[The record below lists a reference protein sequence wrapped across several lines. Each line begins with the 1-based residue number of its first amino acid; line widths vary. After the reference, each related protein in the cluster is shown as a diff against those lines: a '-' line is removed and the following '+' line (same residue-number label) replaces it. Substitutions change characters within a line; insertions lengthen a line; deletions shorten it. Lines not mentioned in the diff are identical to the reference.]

1 MGLMTIVVAG
11 GSGFLG
17 SALVDGWRADGHQVL
32 VLTRRPQR
40 RDDVA
45 WSVDGSDTA
54 WTAAIEK
61 ADAVVN
67 LAGEGIADKRW
78 TASRKAAILDSRVR
92 ATRAL
97 VAAIKA
103 ARNPPRTLISASAI
117 GYYGD
122 RGDEILT
129 EDSAP
134 GSDFLSQVCRQWEDQ
149 ALGASEVSRVVLL
162 RTGIVLSRNG
172 GALPQM
178 ARPFRFF
185 AGGPVGTGR
194 QYMSWIHLAD
204 WVAMARWALTTDA
217 VRGPLNVTGPAPVT
231 NAEFSRTLGQAL
243 HRPSI
248 VPAPG
253 IALRLAL
260 GEMAGS
266 LLLAGQRVLPTKA
279 QHLGF
284 EFRFKTVDAALQE
297 IYRGGSSPSQAA

>member
-40 RDDVA
+40 PDDVA
-45 WSVDGSDTA
+45 WAAGASDTA

-61 ADAVVN
+61 ADAVIN

-92 ATRAL
+92 STRAL
-97 VAAIKA
+97 VAAITS

-122 RGDEILT
+122 RGDEVLN
-129 EDSAP
+129 EDSRP
-134 GSDFLSQVCRQWEDQ
+134 SSDFLAQVCRQWEDE
-149 ALGASEVSRVVLL
+149 ALAASGVTRVVLL
-162 RTGIVLSRNG
+162 RTGIVLSQKG

-178 ARPFRFF
+178 ALPFRFF
-185 AGGPVGTGR
+185 AGGPAGTGR

-204 WVAMARWALTTDA
+204 WLAMVRWALAKATIA
-217 VRGPLNVTGPAPVT
+217 GPLNLTGPAPVT
-231 NAEFSRTLGQAL
+231 NTEFARALGKAL
-243 HRPSI
+243 HRPALL
-248 VPAPG
+248 PAPAV
-253 IALRLAL
+253 ALRLAL
-260 GEMAGS
+260 GEMADA
-266 LLLAGQRVLPTKA
+266 LLLTGQRVLPAKA
-279 QHLGF
+279 QGQGYQFKF
-284 EFRFKTVDAALQE
+284 ETADAALQE
-297 IYRGGSSPSQAA
+297 IYG